1 MDSLL
6 QAVVQ
11 ATLISKFVLGVL
23 LFMSVAS
30 WACMAVTWLTLRA
43 ARHHTRQGLRAFD
56 DAGALESALSLV
68 ERERRSPLYGITRRA
83 VREFNRISRAGDAE
97 RLFNG
102 NMRRAL
108 RFGITEELA
117 RLKPSLAFL
126 ATAANT
132 APFIGLFGTVWGI
145 MHSFHAIASL
155 KSVSLA
161 TVAPGIAEAL
171 IATAMG
177 LFVAIPAVCGYNFF
191 RARLTDIESVC
202 VNYAGQL
209 LNRMRHEMDAHREGI
224 SFAGEM

>member
-83 VREFNRISRAGDAE
+83 VREFNRISRA
-97 RLFNG
+97 NG

-224 SFAGEM
+224 SFAGER

>member
-68 ERERRSPLYGITRRA
+68 ERERRSPLYGLTRRA
-83 VREFNRISRAGDAE
+83 VREFNRISRA
-97 RLFNG
+97 NG

-224 SFAGEM
+224 SFAGER